1 MNWDDLRYYLAVARE
16 GQMLGAASRLGVSQA
31 RLSRHIAALEEAVG
45 ARLFERTTRGSTL
58 TEDGAALFATA
69 ERIEAE
75 VLAGTSRLRGGDE
88 VAGTIRIGAPDGF
101 GSAFLAP
108 RLGKFREAY
117 PDLRIQLVPVPR
129 SFSLS
134 EREADLAIMV
144 GRPDK
149 GRLRV
154 KKLVDYSLGLY
165 ASEHYLARSGTPTK
179 PDDLKSHTLIGYVD
193 DLIYT
198 PELNYASELIRG
210 WRSDIE
216 VSTAVGQFEA
226 VSSGAGIGICH
237 DFMISEIPDLVRLF
251 PDLSVTRSY
260 WLVWH
265 ENQAVAR
272 RVQAVVELLDEI
284 VGEDRA
290 LFGKAGS
297 SREVPRNFT
306 R

>member
-1 MNWDDLRYYLAVARE
+1 MNWDDLRYFLAVARE

-31 RLSRHIAALEEAVG
+31 RLSRHIAALEKAVG

-108 RLGKFREAY
+108 RLGKFRDAY
-117 PDLRIQLVPVPR
+117 PGLRVQLVPVPR

-154 KKLVDYSLGLY
+154 KKLVDYSLRLY
-165 ASEHYLARSGTPTK
+165 ASEEYLARFGTPAT

-198 PELNYASELIRG
+198 PELSYASEFTRG
-210 WRSDIE
+210 WKSDIE
-216 VSTAVGQFEA
+216 VSTAIGQFEA
-226 VSSGAGIGICH
+226 VRSGAGIGICH
-237 DFMISEIPDLVRLF
+237 DFMIAEKSGLVRLF

-272 RVQAVVELLDEI
+272 RVQAVVELLDEM
-284 VGEDRA
+284 VRSERDHFA
-290 LFGKAGS
+290 TS
-297 SREVPRNFT
+297 
-306 R
+306 

>member
-1 MNWDDLRYYLAVARE
+1 MNWDDLRYFLAVARE
-16 GQMLGAASRLGVSQA
+16 GQMLGAAARLGVSQA
-31 RLSRHIAALEEAVG
+31 RLSRHIAALEKAVG

-69 ERIEAE
+69 ERVEAE
-75 VLAGTSRLRGGDE
+75 VLVGTAQLRGGDDL
-88 VAGTIRIGAPDGF
+88 AGTVRIGTPDGF

-108 RLGKFREAY
+108 RLGRFRDAY

-149 GRLRV
+149 GRLRA

-165 ASEHYLARSGTPTK
+165 ANRGYLSRCGTPTQR
-179 PDDLKSHTLIGYVD
+179 DDLTAHALIGYVD

-198 PELNYASELIRG
+198 PELNYVGEFFRG

-216 VSTAVGQFEA
+216 ISTAIGQFEA
-226 VSSGAGIGICH
+226 VRSGAGIGICH
-237 DFMISEIPDLVRLF
+237 DFMAASDPSLVRLF
-251 PDLSVTRSY
+251 RESKVTRNY

-272 RVQAVVELLDEI
+272 RVKAFVALLDQI
-284 VGEDRA
+284 VHEHRHIF
-290 LFGKAGS
+290 LQ
-297 SREVPRNFT
+297 
-306 R
+306 